1 MGKADHITRLYELLG
16 AEVVLLPVPKGKK
29 GPVSK
34 GWQSIQFA
42 DTQTEEYQA
51 QLAKGNVGV
60 LLGGPSAGLC
70 AIDIDDDDLMDEFFE
85 LNPGLRQT
93 LVTRGSRGVQIWIR
107 CTRDTEAEAR
117 GMDSAPY
124 YSALKFADREVENE
138 ATGETSVMRF
148 GEWRNEGRL
157 PGGEYRGFQSIVWGK
172 HPDGMDYTMMNEA
185 PVREVYFREIAWP
198 EGLLTPWE
206 DEWLKR
212 LEVTFG
218 DPWTA
223 SFTPTGELKEIKAMC
238 EPYWAGRFI
247 YHNHVIWEATEE
259 RFYFY
264 NAATGCWDQI
274 GEQEIQ
280 VKLAEMMLSISREL
294 GAPVLRGTK
303 FRSSAKLGSVL
314 TWLKGYTAKRDV
326 FKIQLGLVHLQNG
339 MLDLTADE
347 PTLKPFSPYFYS
359 RNQIPVNYRGGA
371 SCPKFMDDLL
381 LRALP
386 QEDVEL
392 LQRWGGQLLLQKNV
406 TQKFLIMTG
415 TAGAGK
421 STVLEVFQ
429 RMIGEDNCEQLRTEQ
444 LLERFEIGSYV
455 GATALFGSDVPGY
468 FLMQKGAYVIKSL
481 TGGDLI
487 RGEVKGVREK
497 VSMRGEFNMGITCNS
512 RLKLDLNADAAAWS
526 RRLLI
531 VPVQCERPEKPIPEF
546 ARWLFVNEGSGILN
560 WLIEGAIQVL
570 QGDRMKLTSRQS
582 GLVQDLLDES
592 DSLRCFL
599 NRRVVAG
606 DRSDDITSD
615 EMVKAYFEFCE
626 ARGWDTGSHRQIELK
641 LPDLMLE
648 KFKAAKSNTVDR
660 DSKAQRGWKL
670 VKFLEEE
677 DVIDVE

>member
-1 MGKADHITRLYELLG
+1 MADQIKKLYDLLG
-16 AEVVLLPVPKGKK
+16 AETVLLHSKK
-29 GPVSK
+29 GTKFPVQK

-42 DTQTEEYQA
+42 DTQTDEYQS

-60 LLGGPSAGLC
+60 LLGAASGGLC
-70 AIDIDDDDLMDEFFE
+70 AIDIDDDELMEEFFD

-93 LVTRGSRGVQIWIR
+93 LITRGSRGVQVWVR

-117 GMDSAPY
+117 GMDSWPKLY
-124 YSALKFADREVENE
+124 PLKFADRFTESESMPGQE
-138 ATGETSVMRF
+138 SAMCF
-148 GEWRNEGRL
+148 GEWRAD
-157 PGGEYRGFQSIVWGK
+157 GGQSIVWGV
-172 HPDGMDYTMMNEA
+172 HPSGEDYSMYHEA

-198 EGLLTPWE
+198 AGLITPWE

-223 SFTPTGELKEIKAMC
+223 SFTPEGKLKEIKAMC

-247 YHNHVIWEATEE
+247 YHNHVIWEANEE
-259 RFYFY
+259 RFYYY
-264 NAATGCWDQI
+264 NAETGCWDHI

-280 VKLAEMMLSISREL
+280 VKLAEMMLSISRDMGL
-294 GAPVLRGTK
+294 PVLRGTK
-303 FRSSAKLGSVL
+303 FRSSAKLGNVL

-326 FKIQLGLVHLQNG
+326 FKIRLGLVHLLNG
-339 MLDLTADE
+339 MLDLTAEE
-347 PTLKPFSPYFYS
+347 PTLKPFSPYYYS
-359 RNQIPVNYRGGA
+359 RNQIPVRYRGGA
-371 SCPKFMDDLL
+371 ESPKFMNDLL
-381 LRALP
+381 IRALP
-386 QEDVEL
+386 AEDVDL

-406 TQKFLIMTG
+406 TQKFIILTG
-415 TAGAGK
+415 AAGAGK
-421 STVLEVFQ
+421 STVMEVFQ

-444 LLERFEIGSYV
+444 LLERFELGSYI
-455 GATALFGSDVPGY
+455 GATALFGSDVPGH

-512 RLKLDLNADAAAWS
+512 RLKLDLNADAGAWS

-531 VPVQCERPEKPIPEF
+531 VPYQCERPEKPIPDF
-546 ARWLFVNEGSGILN
+546 AKWLFENEGPGILN
-560 WLIEGAIQVL
+560 WLIEGAIRVL
-570 QGDRMKLTSRQS
+570 NGDRMKLTERQT

-592 DSLRCFL
+592 DSLRCFI
-599 NRRVVAG
+599 NRRVVVG
-606 DRSDDITSD
+606 DRTEDITSD

-626 ARGWDTGSHRQIELK
+626 ARGWDTGSTRQTQMK

-648 KFKAAKSNTVDR
+648 KFKAAQSNTVDR
-660 DSKAQRGWKL
+660 DGKAQRGWKL
-670 VKFLEEE
+670 VKFLDEE
-677 DVIDVE
+677 DVFDGE